1 MIMKDKLERNNH
13 TKIYYFFKKVFLSS
27 LGIFGAFVLL
37 AIPISIIE
45 SIYSSKNEELKNDD
59 VTQENIL
66 TNIVDNY
73 ELLKY

>member
-1 MIMKDKLERNNH
+1 MNMKDKLERNNH

-45 SIYSSKNEELKNDD
+45 SIYSSKNDEIKSDD
-59 VTQENIL
+59 VVQKDNIV
-66 TNIVDNY
+66 NIVDNY

>member
-1 MIMKDKLERNNH
+1 MKDKLERNNH